1 MTIVWL
7 VEKARRPEESSVA
20 RLIGDYAVRAF
31 GSLATLDKLARTGR
45 RARPDVLVVDVD
57 DAAEEAVRIESFVA
71 RRFPGT
77 PTILV
82 GGVEG
87 ASALPALPKPLDGM
101 AFAAV
106 VARALA
112 GGAARREVLRFR
124 DVELDADRQRLRVA
138 GQDSGTALPPK
149 EVALMRLLL
158 ERAGAC
164 LTRDEITSSLWPG
177 VKVAPRTIDC
187 HVSRLRRRLEGAE
200 VGIDSVY
207 GDGYVLR

>member
-1 MTIVWL
+1 MTVVWL
-7 VEKARRPEESSVA
+7 VEKARRPEESSVG

-31 GSLATLDKLARTGR
+31 GSLATLDKLCRTGR
-45 RARPDVLVVDVD
+45 RARPDVLVIDVA
-57 DAAEEAVRIESFVA
+57 DASTEAVRIESFVA

-77 PTILV
+77 PTVLLGDASE
-82 GGVEG
+82 GG
-87 ASALPALPKPLDGM
+87 LPTLQKPLDGM
-101 AFAAV
+101 AFAALLAHEL
-106 VARALA
+106 ARA
-112 GGAARREVLRFR
+112 GQRREVVRFR

-138 GQDSGTALPPK
+138 GADSGGALPPK
-149 EVALMRLLL
+149 EVALLRLLI

-164 LTRDEITSSLWPG
+164 LTREEITTSLWPG
-177 VKVAPRTIDC
+177 VKVSPRTIDC